1 MKMYLASVSSIETDL
16 KAESGG
22 LMKAY
27 LAESGGLIFNDAN
40 ILQSFYYVD
49 DFTRNIIIPNC
60 KDFLLDS
67 GAFTFIQIEISRG
80 ATLLLPLG
88 FQDKRFANGII
99 LGVIL
104 ANLTSSLGLID
115 VLVGFTIQF
124 TMYYLFPYFIKN
136 KWIHGI
142 AYAVLSGTLV
152 ALELLSVLH
161 IPFLYSFVTVGLSGL
176 ILYEAGN
183 VLCSK
188 LLKCID

>member
-1 MKMYLASVSSIETDL
+1 LIKEEVLIKNQTIKTISMNAIVCAMYVALCVALNPISFG
-16 KAESGG
+16 A
-22 LMKAY
+22 
-27 LAESGGLIFNDAN
+27 
-40 ILQSFYYVD
+40 LQFRV
-49 DFTRNIIIPNC
+49 
-60 KDFLLDS
+60 
-67 GAFTFIQIEISRG
+67 

-88 FQDKRFANGII
+88 FQDKRFANGLI

-124 TMYYLFPYFIKN
+124 TMYYLFPYYIKN

-176 ILYEAGN
+176 ILYEVGN
-183 VLCSK
+183 VLCTR
-188 LLKCID
+188 LLKYID